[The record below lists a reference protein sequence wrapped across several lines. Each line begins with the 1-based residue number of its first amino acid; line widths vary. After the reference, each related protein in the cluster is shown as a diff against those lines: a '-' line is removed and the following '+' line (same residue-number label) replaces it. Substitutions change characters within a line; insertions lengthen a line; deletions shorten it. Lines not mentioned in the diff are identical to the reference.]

1 MHKIDNHLAM
11 PVHPK
16 VAAPPRERLADAVD
30 VMIEL
35 PDEVALGSGDVILQ
49 AGRRPVASPIPPMK
63 LPTERANTPTQVL
76 HEIHA
81 RYYAHSRWG
90 INE

>member
-11 PVHPK
+11 PVQTT

-49 AGRRPVASPIPPMK
+49 AGRRPVASPIPPIK
-63 LPTERANTPTQVL
+63 LLTERGSTPTPVL

>member
-49 AGRRPVASPIPPMK
+49 ARVRPVAALVSSIK
-63 LPTERANTPTQVL
+63 LITERAGTPTQVL
-76 HEIHA
+76 REIHE
-81 RYYAHSRWG
+81 RYYAHSHWG